1 MEVSNGTNVLFEE
14 LDLQEQQRVK
24 GEVEKWVS
32 SWLWAVAIEA
42 AGYVLDKQEFRDAI
56 WIWYRWRIEGTPTH
70 CACGEK
76 NYMDRSCAHW
86 ADAHQCNSV

>member
-32 SWLWAVAIEA
+32 SWL
-42 AGYVLDKQEFRDAI
+42 
-56 WIWYRWRIEGTPTH
+56 
-70 CACGEK
+70 
-76 NYMDRSCAHW
+76 
-86 ADAHQCNSV
+86 